1 MTTPAL
7 LHSFAPPAKEQFRK
21 LVRAEGVRVYA
32 DDGNGY
38 IDALAS
44 LWYCNVGHGR
54 AEIIDAI
61 SAQMREL
68 DTYSTFDPFTN
79 GPAEAGADRIRS
91 LSPHPDGRVFLCSSG
106 SESVDSALK
115 ISRLVA
121 QLRAGTAGSEGDDG
135 SDRQIIIRR
144 DRGYH
149 GVNFGG
155 TSAQGLPL
163 NRKGWGEMVPG
174 IEQMEGDDIESAAR
188 LFAEHGDR
196 IAAVLTEPVQG
207 AGGVYTPPDGYLEGL
222 RRLCDD
228 HGALLVF
235 DEVISGFGR
244 TGSWF
249 ASQTYDVT
257 PDLITFAKGVTSGY
271 LPLGG
276 VICSRAVCD
285 VLEADPDFLF
295 RHGYTYSGHP
305 ATSTAA
311 LANIEIMEREG
322 LVDRAVEIGA
332 RFRHGFDA
340 LVSDGVLAGYR
351 GVGAVFAAVLP
362 EGREATDVRDRMFD
376 AGVILRG
383 VGDWLALCPPLVIED
398 ADIDRIVDV
407 MADAAR

>member
-1 MTTPAL
+1 MTTPPL
-7 LHSFAPPAKEQFRK
+7 LHPFAPPAKEQFRM
-21 LVRAEGVRVYA
+21 LVRAEGVRVY
-32 DDGNGY
+32 DDEGNDY

-54 AEIIDAI
+54 TEIIDAI

-79 GPAEAGADRIRS
+79 GPAEAAADRIRS

-121 QLRAGTAGSEGDDG
+121 QLRAGSPGSEGDEG

-144 DRGYH
+144 DRAYH

-163 NRKGWGEMVPG
+163 NRKGWGEMVSG
-174 IEQMEGDDIESAAR
+174 FEQMDGDDIESAAR

-196 IAAVLTEPVQG
+196 IAAVITEPVQG
-207 AGGVYTPPDGYLEGL
+207 AGGVFPPPDGYLEGL
-222 RRLCDD
+222 RRLCND

-271 LPLGG
+271 LPFGG

-285 VLEADPDFLF
+285 VLEADPAFLF

-305 ATSTAA
+305 ASSAAA

-322 LVDRAVEIGA
+322 LVARAVAIGE
-332 RFRHGFDA
+332 RFRRGFDA
-340 LVSDGVLAGYR
+340 LVDDGVLAGYR

-362 EGREATDVRDRMFD
+362 PGRDAPIVRDRMLD

-383 VGDWLALCPPLVIED
+383 VDDWLALCPPLVIDD